1 MGNSSERISKALYV
15 WGQFEDLS
23 LQELTTLKYN
33 INQKLNGPNF
43 DPHLT
48 LSGPILDSALDIDS
62 CLSKHLKSYSRIVL
76 NVDGFG
82 IKNEFFQAL
91 FLKVTKNNSLLNL
104 KNSLDKWL
112 ELESENFFPHISMFY
127 GNIEESKKQSSIRSF
142 LSPNEVVMS
151 KISIVDVNE
160 HINQWKVIKTHNL
173 K

>member
-1 MGNSSERISKALYV
+1 ML
-15 WGQFEDLS
+15 
-23 LQELTTLKYN
+23 N
-33 INQKLNGPNF
+33 I
-43 DPHLT
+43 
-48 LSGPILDSALDIDS
+48 
-62 CLSKHLKSYSRIVL
+62 
-76 NVDGFG
+76 DGFE

-91 FLKVTKNNSLLNL
+91 FLKVTKNNSLLKL
-104 KNSLDKWL
+104 KNTLDKLL

-127 GNIEESKKQSSIRSF
+127 GNIEESKKQSSIESF

>member
-1 MGNSSERISKALYV
+1 M
-15 WGQFEDLS
+15 
-23 LQELTTLKYN
+23 
-33 INQKLNGPNF
+33 
-43 DPHLT
+43 
-48 LSGPILDSALDIDS
+48 
-62 CLSKHLKSYSRIVL
+62 L

-91 FLKVTKNNSLLNL
+91 LLKVTKNNSLLNL

>member
-43 DPHLT
+43 EPHLT
-48 LSGPILDSALDIDS
+48 LSGPILDSTIGVDS
-62 CLSKHLKSYSRIVL
+62 CLSKHLESYSRIVL

-82 IKNEFFQAL
+82 IKKEFFQSL
-91 FLKVTKNNSLLNL
+91 FLKVEKNNSLLNL
-104 KNSLDKWL
+104 KKNLDIWL

-127 GNIEESKKQSSIRSF
+127 GNIEESKKQRSIRSF

-160 HINQWKVIKTHNL
+160 HINQWKVIKTYNL

>member
-1 MGNSSERISKALYV
+1 M
-15 WGQFEDLS
+15 
-23 LQELTTLKYN
+23 N
-33 INQKLNGPNF
+33 I
-43 DPHLT
+43 
-48 LSGPILDSALDIDS
+48 
-62 CLSKHLKSYSRIVL
+62 
-76 NVDGFG
+76 DGFG

-91 FLKVTKNNSLLNL
+91 FLNVTKNSSLLNL

-127 GNIEESKKQSSIRSF
+127 GNIEESKKQSSIESF

>member
-1 MGNSSERISKALYV
+1 MGDSSNRISKARYV

-43 DPHLT
+43 EPHLT

-104 KNSLDKWL
+104 KQNLDKWL
-112 ELESENFFPHISMFY
+112 ELESEKFFPHISMFY
-127 GNIEESKKQSSIRSF
+127 GNIEESKKQRSIRSF

-160 HINQWKVIKTHNL
+160 HINQWKVIKTYNL